1 MNATTIR
8 NIVTLVVLV
17 VWVANFILAATI
29 ESYEVSE
36 SVNAIFA
43 AIVTGNFIANHRE
56 ENREVIKELKQKRRS
71 SKGTDDDTGDTDD
84 SGL

>member
-17 VWVANFILAATI
+17 VWVANFILAAMI
-29 ESYEVSE
+29 ESYDVSE

-56 ENREVIKELKQKRRS
+56 ENREVIKEIKQKRRS
-71 SKGTDDDTGDTDD
+71 NQDADDNGDADG